1 MRLAYKREGQQWDA
15 GILAWGQRG
24 DSRVP
29 LCCRHTTDGAVVCRP
44 HTREGA
50 VVCRRHT
57 SEGAVMCCQ
66 HSMPAAQNGCTSEVA
81 VV

>member
-1 MRLAYKREGQQWDA
+1 MRLAYKRKGQQCDA

-50 VVCRRHT
+50 AVCRRHT
-57 SEGAVMCCQ
+57 IDGA
-66 HSMPAAQNGCTSEVA
+66 EVFRRH
-81 VV
+81 